1 MTNEKILDISW
12 GTLFK
17 IGTAFIIFYII
28 YLVRDVLIWF
38 IFALI
43 ISILLSPAIDF
54 LQKRRIPRV
63 VATIFIFISV
73 FMILG
78 TLIYLI
84 APIFITQIKGF
95 VRDIPEY
102 FSALSPFL
110 EEIGFK
116 VSDNFDDYTKSFQE
130 WLAKS
135 SERII
140 SAVLSIFGGIFT
152 TITILVLAILISLE
166 ERGVERMIR
175 IFSPKKQEEEILAI
189 WRTCQTKV
197 AGWFG
202 VRLLA
207 CLFVGVMSYVALRIF
222 NIDYPFA
229 LALFAGVTN
238 IIPAVGPIIAGVV
251 IALIAALDSFG
262 IAILILLIFIIIQQ
276 IESDILMPVLA
287 KKFIG
292 LPPALVLISLTIGG
306 KLWGILGAILAIP
319 LAGIIFEF
327 TRDYLKKIKESCASS
342 DNSSNTPQSSSST
355 PKKSIIW

>member
-1 MTNEKILDISW
+1 MNSEKILDISW
-12 GTLFK
+12 GALFK
-17 IGTAFIIFYII
+17 IGIAFLIFYII

-43 ISILLSPAIDF
+43 ISILLTPAIDF
-54 LQKRRIPRV
+54 LQKRKIPRV
-63 VATIFIFISV
+63 IATIFIFVSV
-73 FMILG
+73 FIVLG

-95 VRDIPEY
+95 ATDIPQY
-102 FSALSPFL
+102 FNEISPIL
-110 EEIGFK
+110 EELGFK
-116 VSDNFDDYTKSFQE
+116 VSDSFDDYTKSFQG
-130 WLAKS
+130 WLTKS

-140 SAVLSIFGGIFT
+140 SAILSIFGGIFT
-152 TITILVLAILISLE
+152 TITIFILAILISLE
-166 ERGVERMIR
+166 ERGVERVIR
-175 IFSPKKQEEEILAI
+175 IFSPKKQEEEILNI
-189 WRTCQTKV
+189 WRTCQIKV
-197 AGWFG
+197 SGWFG

-207 CLFVGVMSYVALRIF
+207 CFFVGVMSYIALRIL

-251 IALIAALDSFG
+251 IALIAALDSLG
-262 IAILILLIFIIIQQ
+262 IAIVILLIFIIIQQ
-276 IESDILMPVLA
+276 IESDILMPILA

-292 LPPALVLISLTIGG
+292 LPPALVLISLIIGG

-327 TRDYLKKIKESCASS
+327 TRDYLKKRKERDVSL
-342 DNSSNTPQSSSST
+342 DNSSNSPQPSSGT